1 MIRFSL
7 NELLCPQKCYELLL
21 HVLHPNGLV
30 CPQGHALPADQAP
43 HDWHRAPVMDY
54 RCRECGA
61 VFNIFTDTLWEKT
74 RLACET
80 IVLILQGITQ
90 GKPTLQIADELEL
103 DYSWLLKRRHQ
114 IQAQAQEALPRDT
127 ALSDPV
133 TEADEM
139 YQNAGEKGEK
149 HSDPADPPRRRA
161 NKARGHGTW
170 DNDRP
175 PVLGIV
181 GRTTG
186 HIRLTVCHNSQRETL
201 QPKTEAATR
210 SDATVYTDEW
220 SAYDR
225 LPETGRQHASVC
237 HTPGKREWARDDDG
251 DGIREVHCNTM
262 EGIWTGLRNFLRS
275 FRGVHKKY
283 LAQYVAI
290 FEWAHNLKE
299 ATLDYL
305 RRLMGCFT
313 PEPT

>member
-1 MIRFSL
+1 MLRFSL
-7 NELLCPQKCYELLL
+7 HELLCPHKCYEWLLQ
-21 HVLHPNGLV
+21 VLHPNGLK
-30 CPQGHALPADQAP
+30 CPHGHLLPADQAP
-43 HDWHRAPVMDY
+43 HDRHRLPIVDY

-61 VFNIFTDTLWEKT
+61 VFNLFTDTFWEKS
-74 RLACET
+74 RLPCDK
-80 IVLILQGITQ
+80 IVSILQGVAQ
-90 GKPTLQIADELEL
+90 GQPTLQMADELGL
-103 DYSWLLKRRHQ
+103 DYSWLLQRRHQ
-114 IQAQAQEALPRDT
+114 MQANAQQALPRET
-127 ALSDPV
+127 PLADPV

-139 YQNAGEKGEK
+139 YQNAGEKGDK

-175 PVLGIV
+175 PILGLV

-186 HIRLTVCHNSQRETL
+186 QIRLTVCPNSQRETL
-201 QPKTEAATR
+201 QPKVEAATR
-210 SDATVYTDEW
+210 SDATVNTDEW

-225 LPETGRQHASVC
+225 LPETGRRHASVC

-251 DGIREVHCNTM
+251 DGKREVHCNTM

-299 ATLDYL
+299 VTLAYL